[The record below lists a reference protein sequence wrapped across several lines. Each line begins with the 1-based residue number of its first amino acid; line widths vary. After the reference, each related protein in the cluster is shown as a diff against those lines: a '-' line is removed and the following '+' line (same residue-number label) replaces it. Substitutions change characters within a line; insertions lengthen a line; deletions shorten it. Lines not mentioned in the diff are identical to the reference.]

1 MKFSVLMSVY
11 IKEKPSYLKSALNSV
26 FNQSLKPAEVVLVED
41 GPLTDALENV
51 IEEFKQKYKE
61 KFKVIKLSQNVGLGK
76 ALNEGLKHC
85 KYEYV
90 ARMDTDDI
98 CYKNR
103 FKKQI
108 EYLEKHKD
116 IAVLG
121 TNIVEY
127 DEYMENR
134 LFQRDVPSKT
144 EEIKKYIT
152 KRNPMN
158 HVTVIFKK
166 SAIIQAGGYM
176 HCEYFED
183 YYLWCRVF
191 AKGYKLEN
199 IKDELVKVRGGQE
212 MIERRGG
219 FKYVKSIFVFQK
231 KILKL
236 GIINYYEFVKNLIL
250 RVPVAIIPNNLR
262 KIIYKNILR
271 K

>member
-26 FNQSLKPAEVVLVED
+26 FNQSLKPTEVVLVQD
-41 GPLTDALENV
+41 GPLTNDLENI
-51 IEEFKQKYKE
+51 IEEFKLKYKE
-61 KFKVIKLSQNVGLGK
+61 KFKVVKLSQNVGLGK
-76 ALNEGLKHC
+76 ALNEGLKRC

-121 TNIVEY
+121 TNVVEY
-127 DEYMENR
+127 DENMKNR
-134 LFQRDVPSKT
+134 LSDKNVPSNY
-144 EEIKKYIT
+144 EDIKKYIK
-152 KRNPMN
+152 KRNPFN
-158 HVTVIFKK
+158 HMSVIFKK
-166 SAIIQAGGYM
+166 SVIEEVGGYK
-176 HCEYFED
+176 HCVLFED

-199 IKDELVKVRGGQE
+199 IKEQLVKVRGGQD
-212 MIERRGG
+212 MVVRRGG
-219 FKYVKSIFVFQK
+219 FKYAKNILDFQK
-231 KILKL
+231 KILEL
-236 GIINYYEFVKNLIL
+236 GIINHFEFLKNIII
-250 RVPVAIIPNNLR
+250 RIPIAIIPASFRRIIYQNLLR
-262 KIIYKNILR
+262 K
-271 K
+271 